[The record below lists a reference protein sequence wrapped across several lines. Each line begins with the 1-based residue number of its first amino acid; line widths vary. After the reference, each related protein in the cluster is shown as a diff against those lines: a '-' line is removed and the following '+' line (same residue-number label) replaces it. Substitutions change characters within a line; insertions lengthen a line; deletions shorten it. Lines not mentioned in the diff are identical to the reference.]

1 MNLILQDKNIYRNFV
16 FILANISVFLFFA
29 LLLPTKSGHSIAII
43 AGLTACIL
51 SIPLWEKNKIT
62 KEIKLACFF
71 LLFLGLFWSHTFND
85 IFSISL
91 KGDYLLRYL
100 IGTFFLISFTNIGI
114 HKKSITYGI
123 AIGAV
128 LSGLVAIYQSQT
140 IGRAEGFTNAVRFGN
155 IGMMMFLICLTA
167 SLSKYFSNKERIF
180 YLITGIFGLITSI
193 LSLSRG
199 GWLILLIIPTILLLL
214 IKNRKI
220 KILSLV
226 ISIPLIFA
234 FASVPPVEKRIDQ
247 AKDEVIGYINNRDN
261 YIETSIGARL
271 EQWKTAFLMGLEK
284 PLSGWGDQE
293 LKNGKVQFIEQGI
306 SDPSIMNYHHAHND
320 FLEQWA
326 RRGIIGVFTLIII
339 YTAPIYL
346 LRSST
351 KKINDQESRFFII
364 TGIIIYFG
372 YFISGLTSV
381 FFTFVISHN
390 FYLFSFIFLLSA
402 SEYKNSIHLKKIHG
416 NS

>member
-1 MNLILQDKNIYRNFV
+1 
-16 FILANISVFLFFA
+16 
-29 LLLPTKSGHSIAII
+29 
-43 AGLTACIL
+43 
-51 SIPLWEKNKIT
+51 
-62 KEIKLACFF
+62 
-71 LLFLGLFWSHTFND
+71 
-85 IFSISL
+85 
-91 KGDYLLRYL
+91 
-100 IGTFFLISFTNIGI
+100 
-114 HKKSITYGI
+114 
-123 AIGAV
+123 
-128 LSGLVAIYQSQT
+128 
-140 IGRAEGFTNAVRFGN
+140 
-155 IGMMMFLICLTA
+155 
-167 SLSKYFSNKERIF
+167 
-180 YLITGIFGLITSI
+180 
-193 LSLSRG
+193 
-199 GWLILLIIPTILLLL
+199 
-214 IKNRKI
+214 
-220 KILSLV
+220 
-226 ISIPLIFA
+226 
-234 FASVPPVEKRIDQ
+234 
-247 AKDEVIGYINNRDN
+247 
-261 YIETSIGARL
+261 
-271 EQWKTAFLMGLEK
+271 MGLEK